1 MKVLVTGAAGF
12 IGSNLCEALLAR
24 GDEVIAVDNFN
35 DFYDPARKHANV
47 AGYREHP
54 RCTFAEADI
63 TDAKTIANLYETHRP
78 DATAHLAAYGNVRY
92 SIGRAPLYTDVNIV
106 GSVNVLEAARKND
119 CNRFV
124 FASTS
129 SAYGN
134 TEQLPFLETDPS
146 NLPLAPYPAS
156 KKAIEVMGH
165 TYTNL
170 HDMNFTAVRF
180 FSVYGPRGRPDMMP
194 FMVTDRIYREVPIT
208 LFDAG
213 RMKRDWTYIDDIV
226 SGVMLALEAELGFE
240 IINLGRGEPVL
251 MSDFV
256 SVVEG
261 LIGKP
266 AILETPD
273 APASEPKITFANID
287 KAQQLLGYSPRT
299 PVEAGLEK
307 LWHWYRDEVA
317 NG

>member
-54 RCTFAEADI
+54 RCTFAESDI

-299 PVEAGLEK
+299 QVEAGLEK

>member
-1 MKVLVTGAAGF
+1 
-12 IGSNLCEALLAR
+12 
-24 GDEVIAVDNFN
+24 
-35 DFYDPARKHANV
+35 
-47 AGYREHP
+47 
-54 RCTFAEADI
+54 
-63 TDAKTIANLYETHRP
+63 
-78 DATAHLAAYGNVRY
+78 
-92 SIGRAPLYTDVNIV
+92 
-106 GSVNVLEAARKND
+106 
-119 CNRFV
+119 
-124 FASTS
+124 
-129 SAYGN
+129 
-134 TEQLPFLETDPS
+134 
-146 NLPLAPYPAS
+146 
-156 KKAIEVMGH
+156 
-165 TYTNL
+165 
-170 HDMNFTAVRF
+170 MNFTAVRF

>member
-119 CNRFV
+119 CRRFV

-273 APASEPKITFANID
+273 APASEPKVTFANID

>member
-119 CNRFV
+119 CRRFV

-226 SGVMLALEAELGFE
+226 SGVILALEAELGFE

-273 APASEPKITFANID
+273 APASEPKVTFANID

>member
-1 MKVLVTGAAGF
+1 
-12 IGSNLCEALLAR
+12 
-24 GDEVIAVDNFN
+24 
-35 DFYDPARKHANV
+35 
-47 AGYREHP
+47 
-54 RCTFAEADI
+54 
-63 TDAKTIANLYETHRP
+63 
-78 DATAHLAAYGNVRY
+78 
-92 SIGRAPLYTDVNIV
+92 
-106 GSVNVLEAARKND
+106 VLEAARKNG

-134 TEQLPFLETDPS
+134 TEQLPFLETDS
-146 NLPLAPYPAS
+146 ANLPLAPYPAS

-194 FMVTDRIYREVPIT
+194 FMVTDRIYRGEPIT

-226 SGVMLALEAELGFE
+226 SGVILALEAELGYE

-273 APASEPKITFANID
+273 APASEPKITFANIH

-299 PVEAGLEK
+299 QVEAGLEK